1 MLAHFRRI
9 CILAVLLA
17 LVFLMAI
24 SGQANAQSQIINI
37 NSRSNNQANPVKV
50 FLEAGPYLVEPIG
63 SRI

>member
-50 FLEAGPYLVEPIG
+50 FLEAG